1 MSDDDD
7 FVLGEPVRPTDAA
20 MESDSGVLVAGS
32 VDPNLLTF
40 VRDGARVIVSFNSK
54 DVPDEVSI
62 AGYRT
67 QLLDMVQ
74 KSGCDVLTFDLT
86 GIKVLPSGML
96 GLLVTLKK
104 RGQQIELLNPSADIQ
119 EVLRVTR
126 LLSMFSIRPPL

>member
-1 MSDDDD
+1 
-7 FVLGEPVRPTDAA
+7 
-20 MESDSGVLVAGS
+20 
-32 VDPNLLTF
+32 
-40 VRDGARVIVSFNSK
+40 
-54 DVPDEVSI
+54 
-62 AGYRT
+62 
-67 QLLDMVQ
+67 MVQ